1 MIEAKNFFENIP
13 QVNDGEEIIEVIS
26 ESPEL
31 IIERI
36 ISNNCISPKTGWYE
50 QNNDEW
56 VMLIQGNA
64 KILFED
70 KEIELYRG
78 DNLYIPAKTK
88 HKVSY
93 TSSIP
98 ICIWLAIHTKT
109 NK

>member
-26 ESPEL
+26 ENSFL
-31 IIERI
+31 KIERI
-36 ISNNCISPKTGWYE
+36 ISNNSISPKSGWHE

-88 HKVSY
+88 HKVTY